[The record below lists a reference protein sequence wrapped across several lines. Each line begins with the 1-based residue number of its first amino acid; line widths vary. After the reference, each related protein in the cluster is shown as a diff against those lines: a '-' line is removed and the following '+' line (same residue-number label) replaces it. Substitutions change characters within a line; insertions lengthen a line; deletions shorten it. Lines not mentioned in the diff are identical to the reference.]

1 MARHTQERRRQI
13 VVNKPLQGRLIL
25 SMALWPAVALASIA
39 VLTAVYC
46 TRVMDEAVANDTE
59 MPNMAPLFYVVLA
72 FELIAAIYLMVNSLK
87 ISHRVA
93 GPVYRICK
101 CLERIRGGDLA
112 FTVSLRDGDHLTEI
126 RDEMNKLLD
135 WLNQNP
141 PPNCITRVMAAS
153 QAASSA
159 ANDAAPTPGSQQT
172 QAGAAGAGAAT
183 AAQDQQIEVEPT
195 TRLDND
201 GA

>member
-1 MARHTQERRRQI
+1 MARHTQERRRQL

-25 SMALWPAVALASIA
+25 SMALWPAVALAGIA

-46 TRVMDEAVANDTE
+46 SRAMDEASANDTE
-59 MPNMAPLFYVVLA
+59 LPNLAPLFYAVLA

-93 GPVYRICK
+93 GPVYRLCK
-101 CLERIRGGDLA
+101 SLERIRGGDLA

-126 RDEMNKLLD
+126 RDELNKLLD

-153 QAASSA
+153 QAASGDAAKPNPQHTAQSA
-159 ANDAAPTPGSQQT
+159 AEAVD
-172 QAGAAGAGAAT
+172 AT
-183 AAQDQQIEVEPT
+183 AKANAQIDIEPT
-195 TRLDND
+195 TRRDD
-201 GA
+201 DSA

>member
-1 MARHTQERRRQI
+1 MARHTQERRRQL

-25 SMALWPAVALASIA
+25 SMALWPAVALAGIA

-46 TRVMDEAVANDTE
+46 SRAMDEASANDTE
-59 MPNMAPLFYVVLA
+59 LPNLAPLFYTVLA

-93 GPVYRICK
+93 GPVYRLCK

-126 RDEMNKLLD
+126 RDELNKLLD
-135 WLNQNP
+135 WLNMNP

-153 QAASSA
+153 QAASGEAPKPNPEHTAQSA
-159 ANDAAPTPGSQQT
+159 AEAVD
-172 QAGAAGAGAAT
+172 AT
-183 AAQDQQIEVEPT
+183 ANANAQIDVEPT
-195 TRLDND
+195 TQRDD
-201 GA
+201 DSA